1 MTKLTEHL
9 NHLLLL
15 LLLLLLPA
23 AEDPTVPGDSKTP
36 TFAAV
41 TLFVDNDRWASST
54 RRWGAV
60 VDVRTLLVG
69 DVTERPAPAR
79 APPLISTPY
88 TAAAAAGGR
97 ACRLSSRRAR
107 R

>member
-1 MTKLTEHL
+1 MTKLIGHL

-54 RRWGAV
+54 HRWGAV
-60 VDVRTLLVG
+60 V
-69 DVTERPAPAR
+69 
-79 APPLISTPY
+79 
-88 TAAAAAGGR
+88 
-97 ACRLSSRRAR
+97 
-107 R
+107 